1 MTTRTETIR
10 AAGGYLRSWLDAQVR
25 HRRVPGAQVAVRHG
39 GELVLSTA
47 VGVADVATGAPLTP
61 EHLFRVASHSKT
73 FTATLVLQLVEAG
86 RLRLDDPI
94 GAHVPELAAA
104 GSPVARVTVRELLGH
119 QAGIT
124 RDGAEADFWQLEQPF
139 PDRPQVVSA
148 ALRAGPVLRR
158 NEHFKYS
165 NVGYALLGLAIE
177 AVTGTSYAAAVRTG
191 ILEPLGLTRT
201 GADHDPAR
209 AGEHVS
215 GHTALVLGEST
226 RHPLGSVGTGA
237 FAAATGFYST
247 AEELAVL
254 GSAHVLGDDRLL
266 GDDAKRLLQRLE
278 SVVTAYGTEVGRYG
292 LGLALTTVGERHL
305 VGHSGG
311 WPGQITVT
319 FVDPVDGLV
328 VSVLTNAIDG
338 PAEELATGLVKLVDV
353 ALQPRTGVPATPPDG
368 PPPSSFAGRFAG
380 LWGVVDVAELA
391 GRLVLV
397 RPTWPDPL
405 PGIEELQ
412 VIDGRTLRVV
422 AQPGFGPAGE
432 PVPVERDA
440 AGRVVSL
447 RLGGV
452 SYRALE
458 DPDRGGS
465 SAPDRPASSGLWDQ
479 PAPAAGTRSAAGP
492 GSRAASEAS

>member
-1 MTTRTETIR
+1 MTTRTETMR
-10 AAGGYLRSWLDAQVR
+10 GAAGYLRAWLEAQVR

-39 GELVLSTA
+39 SELVLSAA

-61 EHLFRVASHSKT
+61 EHLFRIASHSKT

-86 RLRLDDPI
+86 RMRLDDPI
-94 GAHVPELAAA
+94 GAHVPELEAA
-104 GSPVARVTVRELLGH
+104 GSPVGRVTVRELLGH
-119 QAGIT
+119 QAGVT

-139 PDRPQVVSA
+139 PDRSGVVAA

-165 NVGYALLGLAIE
+165 NVGYALVGLAIE
-177 AVTGTSYAAAVRTG
+177 AVTGTPYAEAVRTG
-191 ILEPLGLTRT
+191 IVEPLGLTRT
-201 GADHDPAR
+201 GADHDPTR

-215 GHTALVLGEST
+215 GHTGLLLGEDT
-226 RHPLGSVGTGA
+226 REPLPSVGTGA
-237 FAAATGFYST
+237 YAAATGFFST
-247 AEELAVL
+247 AEELAVY

-266 GDDAKRLLQRLE
+266 GDDAKRLVQRLE
-278 SVVTAYGTEVGRYG
+278 SVVTAYGAEVGRYG

-353 ALQPRTGVPATPPDG
+353 ALQPRAEVPAAPPG
-368 PPPSSFAGRFAG
+368 SPPPSSFTGRFAG

-405 PGIEELQ
+405 PGVEELQ
-412 VIDGRTLRVV
+412 VVDAGTLRVA
-422 AQPGFGPAGE
+422 AQPGFGPVGE
-432 PVPVERDA
+432 LLPVERDA
-440 AGRVVSL
+440 GGQVVSL

-452 SYRALE
+452 TYRPLE
-458 DPDRGGS
+458 EFRRSRS
-465 SAPDRPASSGLWDQ
+465 SITGRSTPSSDLWN
-479 PAPAAGTRSAAGP
+479 
-492 GSRAASEAS
+492 